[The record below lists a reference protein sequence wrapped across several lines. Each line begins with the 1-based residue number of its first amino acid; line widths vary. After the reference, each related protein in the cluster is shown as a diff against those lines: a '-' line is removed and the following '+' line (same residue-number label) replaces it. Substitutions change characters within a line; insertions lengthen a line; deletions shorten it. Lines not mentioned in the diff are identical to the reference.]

1 MHDTAS
7 RSPASP
13 PPSPALEALKARQQK
28 TWASGDFGVIASRIH
43 ASAERLVESAD
54 LQAGWRVI
62 DVATGT
68 GNAALAAA
76 RCGCEVVGVDYV
88 PALLA
93 QGRARA
99 QAEGL
104 DVEFREG
111 DAEALPFADGAF
123 DAALSIYGVMF
134 APDQERAARE
144 LVRVVRP
151 GGRIAVASWTPD
163 GFVGAMLRVVSKH
176 VPPPAGVA
184 SPLLWGTEARLRE
197 LLGGAVSSLEVTPRD
212 FVFRFR
218 SAEEFVDVF
227 RRTYGPTLKAFEAVG
242 EAGAPALRAEL
253 EELVRRFDR
262 NRGGPVAIPA
272 RYVEALA
279 IQGVTCGGAATPP
292 PRCSPAVSAPAWERP
307 TAASAS
313 APRAARV
320 PSRPGRSTSHRAG
333 SGG

>member
-7 RSPASP
+7 RSPAP
-13 PPSPALEALKARQQK
+13 RPPSPALDALKARQQK

-43 ASAERLVESAD
+43 GSAERLVESAD

-76 RCGCEVVGVDYV
+76 RCGCEVVGIDYV

-197 LLGGAVSSLEVTPRD
+197 LLGGAVASLEVAARD

-218 SAEEFVDVF
+218 SAEEFIEVF
-227 RRTYGPTLKAFEAVG
+227 RRYYGPTLKAFEAVG
-242 EAGAPALRAEL
+242 EAGAPALRGEL

-262 NRGGPVAIPA
+262 NRGGPVAVPA
-272 RYVEALA
+272 QYVEA
-279 IQGVTCGGAATPP
+279 V
-292 PRCSPAVSAPAWERP
+292 AV
-307 TAASAS
+307 
-313 APRAARV
+313 RA
-320 PSRPGRSTSHRAG
+320 
-333 SGG
+333 